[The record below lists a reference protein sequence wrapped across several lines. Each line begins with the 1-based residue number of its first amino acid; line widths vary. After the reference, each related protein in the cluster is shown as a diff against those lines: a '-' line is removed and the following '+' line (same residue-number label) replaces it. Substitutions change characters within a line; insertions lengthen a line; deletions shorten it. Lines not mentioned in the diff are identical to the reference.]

1 MSRPLYLLDTNIISE
16 LAKPFPNSKVVEN
29 INKHK
34 HLCAIPT
41 TTLNELLYGLH
52 LMPES
57 KSKDYLFKFIT
68 DEIQSTFP
76 IIDYDSHCAWIQ
88 SDLRACL
95 KTEGTTLEFQD
106 TQIASIA
113 IANQMIL
120 VTRNTK
126 HFQFIQQVSSV
137 FYFENWFEE

>member
-16 LAKPFPNSKVVEN
+16 LAKPFPNSKVVETVKKN
-29 INKHK
+29 EN
-34 HLCAIPT
+34 LCAIPT
-41 TTLNELLYGLH
+41 TTLTELLFGLH

-57 KSKDYLFKFIT
+57 KTKDYLFKFIA
-68 DEIQSTFP
+68 DRIQSTFP

-88 SDLRACL
+88 SDLRSRL
-95 KTEGTTLEFQD
+95 RKEGINLEFQD